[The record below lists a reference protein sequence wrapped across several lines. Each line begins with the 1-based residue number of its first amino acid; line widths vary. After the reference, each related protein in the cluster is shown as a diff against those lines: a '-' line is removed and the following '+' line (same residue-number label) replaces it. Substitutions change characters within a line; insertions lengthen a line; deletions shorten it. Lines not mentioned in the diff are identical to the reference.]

1 MPSMKIL
8 LIAGGWSSEREVSLT
23 GARGMQE
30 ALVRRGHAVTFF
42 DLLEH
47 FDDLLETAR
56 QHDFALINLH
66 GSPGEDGL
74 VQAMLEK
81 ADCPYQGSGP
91 SGSFLALNKAA
102 AKQIFRM
109 AGLPTADWEFL
120 PVRPAAGWEP
130 RLPWP
135 LFVKSTTGGSS
146 LRLGRAANRQELDAI
161 MDEIFAAGE
170 GVLIEPQL
178 PGREITCGILGEEAM
193 PPILIEPVAGDYF
206 DYESKYAAGGAREL
220 CPAPVSPAVTAE
232 VQRLALAAHKALG
245 LKGLQP
251 RRLHPRPRRQPAPA
265 GGQHSARHD
274 AHQSRAAGGRPAG
287 HGFWPAAGKTHRAGH
302 GAARQGLSPAP
313 FRRQARCPRAARFFR
328 SRPAGRERPLP

>member
-30 ALVRRGHAVTFF
+30 ALLKRGHAVTFF
-42 DLLEH
+42 DLLEN
-47 FDDLLETAR
+47 FDELLETAR

-81 ADCPYQGSGP
+81 AGCPYQGSGP

-120 PVRPAAGWEP
+120 PVRPAEGWEP

-135 LFVKSTTGGSS
+135 LFVKTTTGGSS
-146 LRLGRAANRQELDAI
+146 LRLGRATNRQELDAL
-161 MDEIFAAGE
+161 MD
-170 GVLIEPQL
+170 
-178 PGREITCGILGEEAM
+178 EITCGILGEEAM

-206 DYESKYAAGGAREL
+206 DYESKYASGGAREL

-245 LKGLQP
+245 LKGY
-251 RRLHPRPRRQPAPA
+251 
-265 GGQHSARHD
+265 
-274 AHQSRAAGGRPAG
+274 SRADFILGPDDSLHLLEVNTLPGMTPTSLV
-287 HGFWPAAGKTHRAGH
+287 PQEAAQLGMDFGQLLEKLIELGMEQHAK
-302 GAARQGLSPAP
+302 A
-313 FRRQARCPRAARFFR
+313 
-328 SRPAGRERPLP
+328 